1 MLNDK
6 YPITLG
12 AGASDVI
19 NVSEGASSFLL
30 VSSTGDLEMKFDDSG
45 YATFAEGEGFADRP
59 FKKVSIRNTGAN
71 AVSFVVRVSDG
82 RIVDNNVNV
91 GGDFVTVKG
100 DNFDFG
106 KVVHASAGAIKL
118 CDAESDRTS
127 ISICP
132 LVDVVYVGK
141 DASVDAST
149 GWPIFKEEK
158 QVLDITSEMWIYSP
172 VVNDT
177 RYFKERR

>member
-19 NVSEGASSFLL
+19 NVSAGASSFLL

-59 FKKVSIRNTGAN
+59 FSKVSIRNTGAS

-100 DNFDFG
+100 DNFEVDELVF
-106 KVVHASAGAIKL
+106 ASAGALKL
-118 CDAESDRTS
+118 CDSESDRTS
-127 ISICP
+127 ISILP
-132 LVDVVYVGK
+132 VGADVYIGTSN
-141 DASVDAST
+141 AVDAT
-149 GWPIFKEEK
+149 GFTIFKGEK
-158 QVLDITSEMWIYSP
+158 ATFEVTSEMWLYSD
-172 VVNDT
+172 VANTVKWA
-177 RYFKERR
+177 KERR